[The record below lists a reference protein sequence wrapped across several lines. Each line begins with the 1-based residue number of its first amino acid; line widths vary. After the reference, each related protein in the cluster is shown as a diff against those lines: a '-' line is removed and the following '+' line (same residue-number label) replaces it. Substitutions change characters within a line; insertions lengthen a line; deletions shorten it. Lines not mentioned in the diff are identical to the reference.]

1 MSEYYM
7 KHEKELSDFVNREVI
22 HCVSSLIYEMAQGK
36 GAESML
42 EDMVDLYQGPPSYGE
57 YTCPECECEPWEGE
71 PGEEVCLECGFNGL
85 DDDNFEPTEYCE
97 VLEHW
102 IVTDWLADRLEEQGE
117 AVCKDFY
124 GLTVWGRTTSGQ
136 SIALDGVISQIHK
149 NLHATV

>member
-7 KHEKELSDFVNREVI
+7 THEKELSDFVNREVI
-22 HCVSSLIYEMAQGK
+22 YCVSSLVSAMAEKDHG
-36 GAESML
+36 ESDEL
-42 EDMVDLYQGPPSYGE
+42 FDLYQGSPSYGE
-57 YTCPECECEPWEGE
+57 WTCPNCDEQWEDEPERTDC
-71 PGEEVCLECGFNGL
+71 PNCAFNGL
-85 DDDNFEPTEYCE
+85 DEDENFEPTEYQE

-124 GLTVWGRTTSGQ
+124 GLTIWGRTTSGQ
-136 SIALDGVISQIHK
+136 SIALDGVICQIHK